1 MIDHPLLQPKQ
12 ETTRQRVMNLAQE
25 LGARE
30 HTEHSIEREDPIRA
44 RNRSWVIAMVV
55 YLLIAVPAFIL
66 VPVIAY
72 NFGDAST
79 AFIENL
85 NKLVVY
91 GSPTLLVVAVLVG
104 ITGYYGFGRF
114 AWWLSFGFWVSI
126 FVLLLNIGTRVSWLN
141 YGIFWIIIGTLG
153 GMFFGCVFELL
164 HEIHSHDKF
173 LIGILIVGM
182 VISAGAGVIAI
193 RNSVVK
199 ESPVKTISEAQ
210 RILPFAIFVP
220 SIIPPQYSGFTPKIA
235 VVDQRFL
242 MYYGDDPY
250 PPPPVVDFLSGLE
263 IIETKGVNLPSAE
276 AGSNIITVQVNGN
289 EAHFRDDRG
298 RSVIEWQQE
307 GTYIIMTSHSPINGK
322 QLVDAAR
329 SFTGYVEKK

>member
-1 MIDHPLLQPKQ
+1 MIEHPLLQPKQ
-12 ETTRQRVMNLAQE
+12 ESTRQRVMNLAQD
-25 LGARE
+25 LGTRE
-30 HTEHSIEREDPIRA
+30 HAERKVEREEPIRA

-85 NKLVVY
+85 NKLVVF

-114 AWWLSFGFWVSI
+114 AWWLSFGFWLSI
-126 FVLLLNIGTRVSWLN
+126 GVLLLNIGTRVSWLN
-141 YGIFWIIIGTLG
+141 FGIFWIIIGTLG
-153 GMFFGCVFELL
+153 GLFLGCVFELI
-164 HEIHSHDKF
+164 HEIHSRDKF
-173 LIGILIVGM
+173 LIGILMVGIVFS
-182 VISAGAGVIAI
+182 VGAGVIAI
-193 RNSVVK
+193 RNSIK
-199 ESPVKTISEAQ
+199 AESPIKTIIDAQ
-210 RILPFAIFVP
+210 RILPFTVLVP
-220 SIIPPQYSGFTPKIA
+220 SKIPSQFNGFTPKIA

-250 PPPPVVDFLSGLE
+250 PPPPVIDFLSGLE
-263 IIETKGVNLPSAE
+263 IIETKGANLPNVE
-276 AGSNIITVQVNGN
+276 TGSNIITVQVNGS
-289 EAHFRDDRG
+289 EARFREDRG
-298 RSVIEWQQE
+298 RSVIEWEQQ

-329 SFTGYVEKK
+329 SFAGYVEKK

>member
-12 ETTRQRVMNLAQE
+12 ETTRQRVVNLAQE

-30 HTEHSIEREDPIRA
+30 HTERNVEREDPIRA

-114 AWWLSFGFWVSI
+114 AWWLSFGFWLSI
-126 FVLLLNIGTRVSWLN
+126 GVLLLNIGTKVDWLN
-141 YGIFWIIIGTLG
+141 FGIFWIIIGTLG
-153 GMFFGCVFELL
+153 GMFLGCAFELI
-164 HEIHSHDKF
+164 HEIHSRDKF

-182 VISAGAGVIAI
+182 VFSLGAGLIAI
-193 RNSVVK
+193 RNSVIKV
-199 ESPVKTISEAQ
+199 SPVKTISEAQ
-210 RILPFAIFVP
+210 QNVSFSILVP
-220 SIIPPQYSGFTPKIA
+220 SLIPPQYSGFTPKIA

-242 MYYGDDPY
+242 MYYGDDSY

-263 IIETKGVNLPSAE
+263 IIETKGANLPNTE
-276 AGSNIITVQVNGN
+276 TGSNVITVQVNGS
-289 EAHFRDDRG
+289 EARFREDRG

-329 SFTGYVEKK
+329 SFAGYIEKK